1 MYCSFIN
8 RYWQYIVENNTNE
21 VLSYEQLESFYPD
34 FNAGDVLLCINAGF
48 KYVEK
53 QRGCEYI
60 VRKLE
65 PKKLQFKGTLLFSNI
80 TSPTLDEI
88 SRASKIVIT
97 EIDKLNSRF
106 KCDIRDISLIKIQGV
121 NGQSWFIA

>member
-1 MYCSFIN
+1 MYRSFIN

-34 FNAGDVLLCINAGF
+34 FNAGF

-53 QRGCEYI
+53 QRGCEYV

-80 TSPTLDEI
+80 TTPTLDEI

>member
-1 MYCSFIN
+1 MYRSFIN
-8 RYWQYIVENNTNE
+8 RYWQSIVENNTNE

-34 FNAGDVLLCINAGF
+34 FNAGF

-53 QRGCEYI
+53 QRGCEYV

-88 SRASKIVIT
+88 SRV
-97 EIDKLNSRF
+97 
-106 KCDIRDISLIKIQGV
+106 
-121 NGQSWFIA
+121 